1 MPLARNPAGGAS
13 TRQAGRASLNRDP
26 LTKAEILLCH
36 EFDQAWEHYRHN
48 ENTRSQY
55 LGYFFVLVVGSAAFG
70 AQTIK
75 SHTLSAPLD
84 LVLFGVFLLTLA
96 FLTGFVYLGVRKAG
110 IVLAHYESLWN
121 DIRKYFYSDID
132 RETKP
137 YESLNIRGSGH
148 RALISRWTRMQSSS
162 EFILLFFS
170 FLVVASEA
178 LLSARLFTIPANWP
192 ERIVAIG
199 IVVITA
205 AIPLLLIS
213 GLGTSFRG
221 SRTQS

>member
-1 MPLARNPAGGAS
+1 MPVTGNPVGGGN
-13 TRQAGRASLNRDP
+13 TRQARRASPNREP
-26 LTKAEILLCH
+26 LSKAEILLCH

-55 LGYFFVLVVGSAAFG
+55 LGYFFVLAVGSAAFG
-70 AQTIK
+70 AQTAR

-110 IVLAHYESLWN
+110 IVLAHYEALWN
-121 DIRKYFYSDID
+121 DIRRYFYSDSD
-132 RETKP
+132 WETKP
-137 YESLNIRGSGH
+137 YKSLNIRGSGH

-170 FLVVASEA
+170 FLVVVSEA

-192 ERIVAIG
+192 ERIIAISMM
-199 IVVITA
+199 VITA
-205 AIPLLLIS
+205 AIPFLLIS
-213 GLGTSFRG
+213 GLGTSFRRN
-221 SRTQS
+221 RTQS